1 MQIRVNC
8 SKNYKQYYEIIELNY
23 YGEIMDNWENIL
35 DENILKYNVSFA
47 AIFVLNYECLKDY
60 VINQVRDFYSD
71 NVKWDGDNSISEE
84 TAKYKKEVR
93 SLDKNIENAS
103 LMWFLQLNVITE
115 DDFEKYQVI
124 RKRRNDITHEL
135 LKNLND
141 GFTENDAKLL
151 GDMLEIYNKID
162 KWRINEIKIPIAGND
177 IPEDYDRDGV
187 CGVQAMILS
196 IINSIVL
203 GNKGAEYKE
212 ILDKLNEILKSL
224 RSRST

>member
-1 MQIRVNC
+1 
-8 SKNYKQYYEIIELNY
+8 
-23 YGEIMDNWENIL
+23 MDKWKNIL

-60 VINQVRDFYSD
+60 IINQVRDFYSD
-71 NVKWDGDNSISEE
+71 NGKWDGDNYISEE

-93 SLDKNIENAS
+93 ALDKNIENAS
-103 LMWFLQLNVITE
+103 LKWFLQLDVITV

-124 RKRRNDITHEL
+124 RKRRNDITHKL

-141 GFTENDAKLL
+141 GFTENDNKLF

-162 KWRINEIKIPIAGND
+162 KWWINEIEILITEND
-177 IPEDYDRDGV
+177 IPEDYDRNEV
-187 CGVQAMILS
+187 CGAQAMILS
-196 IINSIVL
+196 IINSMVL

-212 ILDKLNEILKSL
+212 ILDKLNAILSFM
-224 RSRST
+224 

>member
-1 MQIRVNC
+1 
-8 SKNYKQYYEIIELNY
+8 
-23 YGEIMDNWENIL
+23 MDNWENIL

-141 GFTENDAKLL
+141 GFTENDAKLF

-162 KWRINEIKIPIAGND
+162 KWWINEIKIPIAGND

>member
-1 MQIRVNC
+1 
-8 SKNYKQYYEIIELNY
+8 
-23 YGEIMDNWENIL
+23 MDNWENIL

-93 SLDKNIENAS
+93 SLDKDIENAS

-141 GFTENDAKLL
+141 GFTENDAKLF

-162 KWRINEIKIPIAGND
+162 KWWINEIKIPIAGND

>member
-1 MQIRVNC
+1 
-8 SKNYKQYYEIIELNY
+8 
-23 YGEIMDNWENIL
+23 MDNWKNIL

-60 VINQVRDFYSD
+60 IINQVRDFYSD
-71 NVKWDGDNSISEE
+71 NGKWDGDNYISEE

-93 SLDKNIENAS
+93 ALDKNIENAS
-103 LMWFLQLNVITE
+103 LKWFLQLDVITV

-124 RKRRNDITHEL
+124 RKRRNDITHKL

-141 GFTENDAKLL
+141 GFTENDNKLF

-162 KWRINEIKIPIAGND
+162 KWWINEIEILITEND
-177 IPEDYDRDGV
+177 IPEDYDRNEV
-187 CGVQAMILS
+187 CGAQAMILS
-196 IINSIVL
+196 IINSMVL

-212 ILDKLNEILKSL
+212 ILDKLNAILSFM
-224 RSRST
+224 

>member
-1 MQIRVNC
+1 
-8 SKNYKQYYEIIELNY
+8 
-23 YGEIMDNWENIL
+23 MDKWKNIL

-60 VINQVRDFYSD
+60 IINQVRDFYSD
-71 NVKWDGDNSISEE
+71 NGKWDGDNYISEE

-93 SLDKNIENAS
+93 ALDKNIENAS
-103 LMWFLQLNVITE
+103 LKWFLQLDVITV

-124 RKRRNDITHEL
+124 RKRRNDITHKL

-141 GFTENDAKLL
+141 GFTENDTKLF

-162 KWRINEIKIPIAGND
+162 KWWINEIEILITEND
-177 IPEDYDRDGV
+177 IPEDYDRNEV
-187 CGVQAMILS
+187 CGAQAMILS
-196 IINSIVL
+196 IINSMVL

-212 ILDKLNEILKSL
+212 ILDKLNAILSFM
-224 RSRST
+224 

>member
-1 MQIRVNC
+1 
-8 SKNYKQYYEIIELNY
+8 
-23 YGEIMDNWENIL
+23 MDKWKNIL

-60 VINQVRDFYSD
+60 IINQVRDFYPD
-71 NVKWDGDNSISEE
+71 NGKWDGDNYISEE

-93 SLDKNIENAS
+93 ALDKNIENAS
-103 LMWFLQLNVITE
+103 LKWFLQLDVITV

-124 RKRRNDITHEL
+124 RKRRNDITHKL

-141 GFTENDAKLL
+141 GFTENDNKLF

-162 KWRINEIKIPIAGND
+162 KWWINEIEILITEND
-177 IPEDYDRDGV
+177 IPEDYDRNEV
-187 CGVQAMILS
+187 CGAQAMILS
-196 IINSIVL
+196 IINSMVL

-212 ILDKLNEILKSL
+212 ILDKLNAILSFM
-224 RSRST
+224 

>member
-1 MQIRVNC
+1 
-8 SKNYKQYYEIIELNY
+8 
-23 YGEIMDNWENIL
+23 MDKLKNIL

-60 VINQVRDFYSD
+60 IINQVRDFYSD
-71 NVKWDGDNSISEE
+71 NGKWDSDNYISEE

-93 SLDKNIENAS
+93 ALDKNIENAS
-103 LMWFLQLNVITE
+103 LKWFLQLDVITV

-124 RKRRNDITHEL
+124 RKRRNDITHKL

-141 GFTENDAKLL
+141 GFTENDNKLF

-162 KWRINEIKIPIAGND
+162 KWWINEIEIPITGND
-177 IPEDYDRDGV
+177 IPEDYDRNEV
-187 CGVQAMILS
+187 CGAQAMILS
-196 IINSIVL
+196 IINFIVL

-212 ILDKLNEILKSL
+212 LLDKLNEILSFM
-224 RSRST
+224 

>member
-1 MQIRVNC
+1 
-8 SKNYKQYYEIIELNY
+8 
-23 YGEIMDNWENIL
+23 MDKWKNIL

-60 VINQVRDFYSD
+60 IINQVRDFYSD
-71 NVKWDGDNSISEE
+71 NGKWDGDNYISEE

-93 SLDKNIENAS
+93 ALDKNIENAS
-103 LMWFLQLNVITE
+103 LKWFLQLDVITV

-124 RKRRNDITHEL
+124 RKRRNDITHKL

-141 GFTENDAKLL
+141 GFTVYDNKLF

-162 KWRINEIKIPIAGND
+162 KWWINEIEILITEND
-177 IPEDYDRDGV
+177 IPEDYDRNEV
-187 CGVQAMILS
+187 CGAQAMILS
-196 IINSIVL
+196 IINSMVL

-212 ILDKLNEILKSL
+212 ILDKLNAILSFM
-224 RSRST
+224 

>member
-1 MQIRVNC
+1 
-8 SKNYKQYYEIIELNY
+8 
-23 YGEIMDNWENIL
+23 MDKLKNIL

-60 VINQVRDFYSD
+60 IINQVRDFYSD
-71 NVKWDGDNSISEE
+71 NGKWDGDNYISEE

-93 SLDKNIENAS
+93 ALDKNIENAS
-103 LMWFLQLNVITE
+103 LKWFLQLDVITV

-124 RKRRNDITHEL
+124 RKRRNDITHKL

-141 GFTENDAKLL
+141 GFTENDNKLF
-151 GDMLEIYNKID
+151 GNMLEIYNKID
-162 KWRINEIKIPIAGND
+162 KWWINEIEIPITGND
-177 IPEDYDRDGV
+177 IPEDYDRNEV
-187 CGVQAMILS
+187 CGAQAMILS

-212 ILDKLNEILKSL
+212 ILDKLNEILSFM
-224 RSRST
+224 

>member
-1 MQIRVNC
+1 
-8 SKNYKQYYEIIELNY
+8 
-23 YGEIMDNWENIL
+23 MDNWENIL

-71 NVKWDGDNSISEE
+71 NVKWDGDNYISEE

-141 GFTENDAKLL
+141 GFTENDAKLF

-162 KWRINEIKIPIAGND
+162 KWWINEIKIPIAGND

>member
-1 MQIRVNC
+1 
-8 SKNYKQYYEIIELNY
+8 
-23 YGEIMDNWENIL
+23 MDKLKNIL

-60 VINQVRDFYSD
+60 IINQVRDFYSD
-71 NVKWDGDNSISEE
+71 NGKWDGDNYIFEE
-84 TAKYKKEVR
+84 TAKYKKGVR
-93 SLDKNIENAS
+93 ALDKNIENAS
-103 LMWFLQLNVITE
+103 LKWFLQLDVITV

-124 RKRRNDITHEL
+124 RKRRNDITHKL

-141 GFTENDAKLL
+141 GFTENDNKLF

-162 KWRINEIKIPIAGND
+162 KWWINEIEIPITGND
-177 IPEDYDRDGV
+177 IPEDYDRNEV
-187 CGVQAMILS
+187 CGAQAMILS

-212 ILDKLNEILKSL
+212 ILDKLNEILSFM
-224 RSRST
+224 

>member
-1 MQIRVNC
+1 
-8 SKNYKQYYEIIELNY
+8 
-23 YGEIMDNWENIL
+23 MDKWKNIL

-60 VINQVRDFYSD
+60 IINQVRDFYSD
-71 NVKWDGDNSISEE
+71 NGKWDGDNYISEE

-93 SLDKNIENAS
+93 ALDKNIENAS
-103 LMWFLQLNVITE
+103 LKWFLQLDVITV

-124 RKRRNDITHEL
+124 RKRRNDITHKL

-141 GFTENDAKLL
+141 GFTENDNKLF

-162 KWRINEIKIPIAGND
+162 KWWINEIEILITEND
-177 IPEDYDRDGV
+177 IPEDYDRNEV
-187 CGVQAMILS
+187 CGAQAMILS
-196 IINSIVL
+196 IINSMVL

-212 ILDKLNEILKSL
+212 ILDKLNCNLKFHVN
-224 RSRST
+224 

>member
-1 MQIRVNC
+1 
-8 SKNYKQYYEIIELNY
+8 
-23 YGEIMDNWENIL
+23 MDKWKNIL

-60 VINQVRDFYSD
+60 IINQVRDFYSD
-71 NVKWDGDNSISEE
+71 NGKWDGDNYISEE

-93 SLDKNIENAS
+93 ALDKNIENAS
-103 LMWFLQLNVITE
+103 LKWFLQLDVITV

-141 GFTENDAKLL
+141 GFTENDAKLF

-162 KWRINEIKIPIAGND
+162 KWWINEIEILITEND
-177 IPEDYDRDGV
+177 IPEDYDRNEV
-187 CGVQAMILS
+187 CGAQAMILS
-196 IINSIVL
+196 IINSMVL

-212 ILDKLNEILKSL
+212 ILDKLNAILSFM
-224 RSRST
+224 

>member
-1 MQIRVNC
+1 
-8 SKNYKQYYEIIELNY
+8 
-23 YGEIMDNWENIL
+23 MDKWKNIL

-60 VINQVRDFYSD
+60 IINQVRDFYSD
-71 NVKWDGDNSISEE
+71 NGKWDGDNYMSEE

-93 SLDKNIENAS
+93 ALDKNIENAS
-103 LMWFLQLNVITE
+103 LKWFLQLDVITV

-124 RKRRNDITHEL
+124 RKRRNDITHKL

-141 GFTENDAKLL
+141 GFTENDIKLF

-162 KWRINEIKIPIAGND
+162 KWWINEIEIPITGND
-177 IPEDYDRDGV
+177 IPEDYNRNEV
-187 CGVQAMILS
+187 CGAQAMILS

-212 ILDKLNEILKSL
+212 ILDKLNGGPRDVKKSVYKISCTNKNKL
-224 RSRST
+224 FQKF

>member
-1 MQIRVNC
+1 
-8 SKNYKQYYEIIELNY
+8 
-23 YGEIMDNWENIL
+23 MDKWKNIL

-60 VINQVRDFYSD
+60 IINQVRDFYSD
-71 NVKWDGDNSISEE
+71 NRKWDGDNYISEE

-93 SLDKNIENAS
+93 ALDKNIENAS
-103 LMWFLQLNVITE
+103 LKWFLQLDVITV

-124 RKRRNDITHEL
+124 RKRRNDITHKL

-141 GFTENDAKLL
+141 GFTENDTKLF
-151 GDMLEIYNKID
+151 GDMLEI
-162 KWRINEIKIPIAGND
+162 EIPIIGND
-177 IPEDYDRDGV
+177 IPEDYNGNEM
-187 CGVQAMILS
+187 CGAQAMILS

-212 ILDKLNEILKSL
+212 ILDKLNEILSFM
-224 RSRST
+224 

>member
-1 MQIRVNC
+1 
-8 SKNYKQYYEIIELNY
+8 
-23 YGEIMDNWENIL
+23 MDKWKNIL

-60 VINQVRDFYSD
+60 IINLVRDFYSD
-71 NVKWDGDNSISEE
+71 NGKWDGDNYISEE

-93 SLDKNIENAS
+93 ALDKNIENAS
-103 LMWFLQLNVITE
+103 LKWFLQLDVITV

-124 RKRRNDITHEL
+124 RKRRNDITHKL

-141 GFTENDAKLL
+141 GFTVYDNKLF

-162 KWRINEIKIPIAGND
+162 KWWINEIEILITEND
-177 IPEDYDRDGV
+177 IPEDYDRNEV
-187 CGVQAMILS
+187 CGAQAMILS
-196 IINSIVL
+196 IINSMVL

-212 ILDKLNEILKSL
+212 ILDKLNAILSFM
-224 RSRST
+224 

>member
-1 MQIRVNC
+1 
-8 SKNYKQYYEIIELNY
+8 
-23 YGEIMDNWENIL
+23 MDKWKNIL

-60 VINQVRDFYSD
+60 IINQVRDFYSD
-71 NVKWDGDNSISEE
+71 NGKWDGDNYISEE

-93 SLDKNIENAS
+93 ALDKNIENAS
-103 LMWFLQLNVITE
+103 LKWFLQLDVITV

-124 RKRRNDITHEL
+124 RKRRNDITHKL

-141 GFTENDAKLL
+141 GFTENDNKLF

-162 KWRINEIKIPIAGND
+162 KWWINEIEILITEND
-177 IPEDYDRDGV
+177 IPEDYDRNEV
-187 CGVQAMILS
+187 CGAQAMILS
-196 IINSIVL
+196 IINSMVL

-212 ILDKLNEILKSL
+212 ILDKLNNLMSL
-224 RSRST
+224 RH

>member
-1 MQIRVNC
+1 
-8 SKNYKQYYEIIELNY
+8 
-23 YGEIMDNWENIL
+23 MDKWKNIL

-60 VINQVRDFYSD
+60 IINQVRDFYSD
-71 NVKWDGDNSISEE
+71 NGKWDGDNYISEE

-93 SLDKNIENAS
+93 ALDKNIENAS
-103 LMWFLQLNVITE
+103 LKWFLQLDVITV

-124 RKRRNDITHEL
+124 RKRRNDITHKL

-141 GFTENDAKLL
+141 GFTENDNKLF

-162 KWRINEIKIPIAGND
+162 KWWINEIEILITEND
-177 IPEDYDRDGV
+177 IPEDYDRNEV
-187 CGVQAMILS
+187 CGAQAMIVS
-196 IINSIVL
+196 IINSMVL

-212 ILDKLNEILKSL
+212 ILDKLNAILSFM
-224 RSRST
+224 

>member
-1 MQIRVNC
+1 
-8 SKNYKQYYEIIELNY
+8 
-23 YGEIMDNWENIL
+23 MDKWKNIL

-60 VINQVRDFYSD
+60 IINQVRDFYSD
-71 NVKWDGDNSISEE
+71 NGKWDGDNYISEE

-93 SLDKNIENAS
+93 ALDKNIENAS
-103 LMWFLQLNVITE
+103 LKWFLQLDVITV

-141 GFTENDAKLL
+141 GFTENDNKLF

-162 KWRINEIKIPIAGND
+162 KWWINEIEILITEND
-177 IPEDYDRDGV
+177 IPEDYDRNEV
-187 CGVQAMILS
+187 CGAQAMILS
-196 IINSIVL
+196 IINSMVL

-212 ILDKLNEILKSL
+212 ILDKLNAILSFM
-224 RSRST
+224 

>member
-1 MQIRVNC
+1 
-8 SKNYKQYYEIIELNY
+8 
-23 YGEIMDNWENIL
+23 MDNWKNIL

-60 VINQVRDFYSD
+60 VINQVREFYYD
-71 NVKWDGDNSISEE
+71 NGKWDGDNYIPEE

-93 SLDKNIENAS
+93 ALDKNIENAS
-103 LMWFLQLNVITE
+103 LKWFLQLDVITV

-141 GFTENDAKLL
+141 GFTENDAKLF

-162 KWRINEIKIPIAGND
+162 KWWINEIEIPIVGND
-177 IPEDYDRDGV
+177 RPEDYDRDKI
-187 CGVQAMILS
+187 CGAQAMILS

-203 GNKGAEYKE
+203 ENKGAEYKE
-212 ILDKLNEILKSL
+212 ILDKLNNLMSL
-224 RSRST
+224 RH

>member
-1 MQIRVNC
+1 
-8 SKNYKQYYEIIELNY
+8 
-23 YGEIMDNWENIL
+23 MDKWKIIL

-60 VINQVRDFYSD
+60 IINQVRDFYSD
-71 NVKWDGDNSISEE
+71 NGKWDGDNYISEE

-93 SLDKNIENAS
+93 ALDKNIENAS
-103 LMWFLQLNVITE
+103 LKWFLQLDVITV

-124 RKRRNDITHEL
+124 RKRRNDITHKL

-141 GFTENDAKLL
+141 GFTENDNKLF

-162 KWRINEIKIPIAGND
+162 KWWINEIEILITEND
-177 IPEDYDRDGV
+177 IPEDYDRNEV
-187 CGVQAMILS
+187 CGAQAMILS
-196 IINSIVL
+196 IINSMVL

-212 ILDKLNEILKSL
+212 ILDKLNAILSFM
-224 RSRST
+224 

>member
-1 MQIRVNC
+1 
-8 SKNYKQYYEIIELNY
+8 
-23 YGEIMDNWENIL
+23 MDKWKNIL

-60 VINQVRDFYSD
+60 IINQVRDFYSD
-71 NVKWDGDNSISEE
+71 NGKWDGDNYISEE

-93 SLDKNIENAS
+93 ALDKNIENAS
-103 LMWFLQLNVITE
+103 LKWFLQLDVITV

-124 RKRRNDITHEL
+124 RKRRNDITHKL

-141 GFTENDAKLL
+141 GFTENDTKLF

-162 KWRINEIKIPIAGND
+162 KWWINEIEILITEND
-177 IPEDYDRDGV
+177 IPEDYDRNEV
-187 CGVQAMILS
+187 CGAQAMILS

-212 ILDKLNEILKSL
+212 ILDKLNETLSFQWNL

>member
-71 NVKWDGDNSISEE
+71 NVKWDGDNYISEE

-141 GFTENDAKLL
+141 GFTENDAKLF

-162 KWRINEIKIPIAGND
+162 KWWINEIKIPIAGND

>member
-1 MQIRVNC
+1 
-8 SKNYKQYYEIIELNY
+8 
-23 YGEIMDNWENIL
+23 MDKLKNIL
-35 DENILKYNVSFA
+35 DENILKYNMSFA

-60 VINQVRDFYSD
+60 IINQVRDFYSD
-71 NVKWDGDNSISEE
+71 NGKWDGDNYISEE

-93 SLDKNIENAS
+93 ALDKNIENAS
-103 LMWFLQLNVITE
+103 LKWFLQLDVITV

-124 RKRRNDITHEL
+124 RKRRNDITHKL

-141 GFTENDAKLL
+141 GFTENDNKLF

-162 KWRINEIKIPIAGND
+162 KCWINEIEIPITGSD
-177 IPEDYDRDGV
+177 IPEDYDRNEV
-187 CGVQAMILS
+187 CGAQAMILS

-212 ILDKLNEILKSL
+212 ILSFMKLA
-224 RSRST
+224 

>member
-1 MQIRVNC
+1 
-8 SKNYKQYYEIIELNY
+8 
-23 YGEIMDNWENIL
+23 MDKWKNIL

-60 VINQVRDFYSD
+60 IINQVRDFYSD
-71 NVKWDGDNSISEE
+71 NGKWDGDNYISEE

-93 SLDKNIENAS
+93 ALDKNIENAS
-103 LMWFLQLNVITE
+103 LKWFLQLDVITV

-124 RKRRNDITHEL
+124 RKRRNDITHKL

-141 GFTENDAKLL
+141 GFTENDNKLF

-162 KWRINEIKIPIAGND
+162 KWWINEIEILITEND
-177 IPEDYDRDGV
+177 IPEDYDRNEV
-187 CGVQAMILS
+187 CGAQAMILS
-196 IINSIVL
+196 IINSMVL

-212 ILDKLNEILKSL
+212 ILDKLNEILSFM
-224 RSRST
+224 